1 MGREEEEKMGAS
13 HAPEEKGSQ
22 RLSTQRE
29 MSRKHS
35 MGGEKKKVGKRNTRW
50 PAEVYQI
57 QTTAILL

>member
-13 HAPEEKGSQ
+13 HAPEEKGAQ
-22 RLSTQRE
+22 RLSIQRE

-50 PAEVYQI
+50 PA
-57 QTTAILL
+57 ILL